1 MITNETK
8 PILLIDGYHLLH
20 KGYYGTLKRKTVS
33 KNHEGIIINAVYSF
47 VANILKFVQSNQ
59 YHTVIV
65 AFDYDENCWRK
76 DIYSEYK
83 AKRKP
88 TPIDLVPQLQ
98 IARAFLNAANISWY
112 EKPNYEG
119 DDVIGSICRIANNL
133 GYDVQILSN
142 DKDIYQ
148 LVNNKT
154 SIITNISKNEKT
166 KIIKQKEVYEHFLCN
181 PNQVA
186 DIKAILGDRSDNIKG
201 VKYIR
206 KKQAENLINKYQSVE
221 NIIKHTNELSEPL
234 KTIILDNKQLI
245 IENKKIT
252 RILTNIKLGRINFKP
267 INVTYYRLIRF
278 LKEQEMF
285 AFIKPIRRYLERIN
299 KIDKK

>member
-112 EKPNYEG
+112 EN
-119 DDVIGSICRIANNL
+119 
-133 GYDVQILSN
+133 QIM
-142 DKDIYQ
+142 K
-148 LVNNKT
+148 V
-154 SIITNISKNEKT
+154 
-166 KIIKQKEVYEHFLCN
+166 
-181 PNQVA
+181 
-186 DIKAILGDRSDNIKG
+186 
-201 VKYIR
+201 
-206 KKQAENLINKYQSVE
+206 
-221 NIIKHTNELSEPL
+221 
-234 KTIILDNKQLI
+234 
-245 IENKKIT
+245 
-252 RILTNIKLGRINFKP
+252 
-267 INVTYYRLIRF
+267 
-278 LKEQEMF
+278 MM
-285 AFIKPIRRYLERIN
+285 
-299 KIDKK
+299 